1 MEAPGLHETNFNTQC
16 YKDAIGL
23 TSRWKVRFRQTFFQN
38 EAQKVL
44 YKPVFVSDLISLSG
58 WSYNLSNV
66 RKTLKS
72 GGGPTPIT
80 PETDQI
86 LPVGHGQE
94 WSRMVKNVFSLK
106 EAS

>member
-1 MEAPGLHETNFNTQC
+1 MCFKMIALARKNNT
-16 YKDAIGL
+16 
-23 TSRWKVRFRQTFFQN
+23 
-38 EAQKVL
+38 
-44 YKPVFVSDLISLSG
+44 
-58 WSYNLSNV
+58 
-66 RKTLKS
+66 

-106 EAS
+106 EVS

>member
-1 MEAPGLHETNFNTQC
+1 MSARNLWSPLAKAFIDVRVFNPQA
-16 YKDAIGL
+16 K
-23 TSRWKVRFRQTFFQN
+23 R
-38 EAQKVL
+38 
-44 YKPVFVSDLISLSG
+44 VS
-58 WSYNLSNV
+58 
-66 RKTLKS
+66 LKCTRV

-94 WSRMVKNVFSLK
+94 WARMVKNAFSLK

>member
-1 MEAPGLHETNFNTQC
+1 MASGGPF
-16 YKDAIGL
+16 KA
-23 TSRWKVRFRQTFFQN
+23 FF
-38 EAQKVL
+38 
-44 YKPVFVSDLISLSG
+44 G
-58 WSYNLSNV
+58 
-66 RKTLKS
+66 

-94 WSRMVKNVFSLK
+94 WARMVKNVFSLK

>member
-1 MEAPGLHETNFNTQC
+1 MTPLYRSTMGRVVTELILLKTSHEEADVIMINQLLWVVT
-16 YKDAIGL
+16 
-23 TSRWKVRFRQTFFQN
+23 TSSTTKSVKV
-38 EAQKVL
+38 
-44 YKPVFVSDLISLSG
+44 IC
-58 WSYNLSNV
+58 
-66 RKTLKS
+66 

-106 EAS
+106 EASFKIV